1 MLISTIPPKSLKAI
15 CNQWKQG
22 DGLQELVGGQLFG
35 TVESIAFDDPDD
47 IYLSTSTSIVLEDC
61 ALMLWIQQQTDE
73 PMTVGCQ
80 WAGDYQ
86 CGAFALANG
95 VFKEFT
101 VSTEALMDLQ
111 KALLL
116 ENTDTSKIDE
126 LREQGNSDEEIDEIL
141 WEWSDDYRVEARDG
155 LQIAFLRS
163 VHDGNSN
170 LTDYA
175 YFKMLSDLGCEWQ
188 INDLPDMAES
198 AGRLLKP
205 IDYDDPEYIDSIF
218 GQQSDEFW
226 KLHRDRIHGIL
237 SNLPA
242 ELKDRKD
249 LFKQIIPNV
258 AAWVL
263 EYAGPKVRSD
273 KDILRLAIEADETH
287 NYAPSA
293 LEYAAPEVF
302 EDREFLE
309 EVLTRQKGEYYNLP
323 QTLKTDR
330 ELLKIVL
337 KQGLDLPE
345 EASTDREL
353 VETYV
358 ASGNRFVYNHIPD
371 DLVSDPELAKIYI
384 RHGGDWSSVP
394 EPLRKQWNLM
404 KVFIQNY
411 DFKQDHVSI
420 DYELTD
426 HLGIK
431 CLSYERS
438 SKIRLNLDFIM
449 KCLDVNPD
457 FSKALKLTWINSEN
471 QVLSLFTDHN
481 LINYK
486 LDKSV
491 VLGVVLLFRK
501 SEHSTAKWYQ
511 ELWKQS
517 LTIVGTSKTINEF
530 ISKIPEILG
539 REPSKTE
546 IEALTE
552 YMQIAAIAIYYK
564 QWFGTDGLI
573 KDVLEELED
582 QDEST

>member
-1 MLISTIPPKSLKAI
+1 MLVTTLPSEKLKEI
-15 CNQWKQG
+15 CSQWKQG
-22 DGLQELVGGQLFG
+22 DSLQELVGGQLFS

-73 PMTVGCQ
+73 PITVGCQ

-86 CGAFALANG
+86 CGAFALATG

-101 VSTEALMDLQ
+101 VSAEALMDLQ

-116 ENTDTSKIDE
+116 ENTDTSEIDE
-126 LREQGNSDEEIDEIL
+126 LREQGKSEEEIDEIL

-218 GQQSDEFW
+218 GRQSDEFW

-237 SNLPA
+237 SNLPE
-242 ELKDRKD
+242 ELKNRKD

-258 AAWVL
+258 AGWVL
-263 EYAGPKVRSD
+263 DYAGPEVRSD

-287 NYAPSA
+287 GYAPSA
-293 LEYAAPEVF
+293 LEYAEDKVF

-309 EVLTRQKGEYYNLP
+309 EVLNRQKGEYYNLP

-345 EASTDREL
+345 EVSTDREL

-358 ASGNRFVYNHIPD
+358 ASGDRFVYNHIPD
-371 DLVSDPELAKIYI
+371 DLASDPELAKIYI
-384 RHGGDWSSVP
+384 RHGGGWFELPDTLKTSQDTLINYLTHYDFDQDDDLPTYDLQNALKSHLSLDWSDDWDSAALTP
-394 EPLRKQWNLM
+394 
-404 KVFIQNY
+404 
-411 DFKQDHVSI
+411 DFV
-420 DYELTD
+420 
-426 HLGIK
+426 
-431 CLSYERS
+431 RA
-438 SKIRLNLDFIM
+438 
-449 KCLDVNPD
+449 CLDVTPRFFCMLSYNHLTLGEWSQLLKQYSPIDYGSQALQLRLALNLKKELNNSTLFDQLNEELPD
-457 FSKALKLTWINSEN
+457 IDSEDPQLIEAFQQARISMMELKLDILEMEKTPEN
-471 QVLSLFTDHN
+471 FEAM
-481 LINYK
+481 
-486 LDKSV
+486 KSM
-491 VLGVVLLFRK
+491 LK
-501 SEHSTAKWYQ
+501 
-511 ELWKQS
+511 EL
-517 LTIVGTSKTINEF
+517 
-530 ISKIPEILG
+530 
-539 REPSKTE
+539 RE
-546 IEALTE
+546 
-552 YMQIAAIAIYYK
+552 
-564 QWFGTDGLI
+564 G
-573 KDVLEELED
+573 LED
-582 QDEST
+582 PNENE

>member
-1 MLISTIPPKSLKAI
+1 MLISTIPPKCLKAI

-22 DGLQELVGGQLFG
+22 DDLQNLVGGQLFG
-35 TVESIAFDDPDD
+35 TIDSVNFDNPDE
-47 IYLSTSTSIVLEDC
+47 IKFSTSTNIVLEDC
-61 ALMLWIQQQTDE
+61 ALMLWIQQQADE
-73 PMTVGCQ
+73 PITVGCQ

-86 CGAFALANG
+86 CGAFALAKG

-116 ENTDTSKIDE
+116 ENTDTSEIDE
-126 LREQGNSDEEIDEIL
+126 LREQGNSEEEIDEIL

-155 LQIAFLRS
+155 LQTEFLRS

-198 AGRLLKP
+198 AAQLLKP
-205 IDYDDPEYIDSIF
+205 IDYNDPEYINSIF

-237 SNLPA
+237 KNLPE

-249 LFKQIIPNV
+249 LFKQIIPKV

-263 EYAGPKVRSD
+263 DYAGPEVRSD
-273 KDILRLAIEADETH
+273 KDILRLAIEADKTH
-287 NYAPSA
+287 GYAPSA
-293 LEYAAPEVF
+293 LEYATAEVF

-309 EVLTRQKGEYYNLP
+309 EVLTQQKDEFYNLP
-323 QTLKTDR
+323 EALQKDR
-330 ELLKIVL
+330 ELLKFVL
-337 KQGLDLPE
+337 VRGFPLPE
-345 EASTDREL
+345 GFSTDREL

-358 ASGNRFVYNHIPD
+358 SSGDTWVYNHIPD
-371 DLVSDPELAKIYI
+371 DLASDPELAKIYI
-384 RHGGDWSSVP
+384 RHGGTWSSVP

-411 DFKQDHVSI
+411 DFKQDYVSI

-426 HLGIK
+426 HLGIE
-431 CLSYERS
+431 CSSYERS
-438 SKIRLNLDFIM
+438 SKIRLDLDFIM

-457 FSKALKLTWINSEN
+457 FSQALKFTWINSKN

-501 SEHSTAKWYQ
+501 SEHSTAKWYK

-517 LTIVGTSKTINEF
+517 LKIIGTRKTINEF
-530 ISKIPEILG
+530 ISKIPEMLG
-539 REPSKTE
+539 REPSNTE

-552 YMQIAAIAIYYK
+552 YMQIAAITVYYK
-564 QWFGTDGLI
+564 RWFGIDGLI
-573 KDVLEELED
+573 KDVLEEVED

>member
-1 MLISTIPPKSLKAI
+1 MLITTLPSEKLKKI
-15 CNQWKQG
+15 CSQWKQG
-22 DGLQELVGGQLFG
+22 DSLQELVGGQLFS
-35 TVESIAFDDPDD
+35 TVESIAFDDPND
-47 IYLSTSTSIVLEDC
+47 IYLRTSTSIVLEDC
-61 ALMLWIQQQTDE
+61 ALMLWIQQKTNE
-73 PMTVGCQ
+73 PITVGCQ

-116 ENTDTSKIDE
+116 ENTDTSEIDE
-126 LREQGNSDEEIDEIL
+126 LREQGNSEQEIDEIL

-155 LQIAFLRS
+155 LQTAFLRS

-170 LTDYA
+170 LTDHA
-175 YFKMLSDLGCEWQ
+175 YFKMLSDLGCDWQ

-237 SNLPA
+237 SNLPE

-258 AAWVL
+258 AGWVL

-273 KDILRLAIEADETH
+273 KDILRLAIEADKTH
-287 NYAPSA
+287 GYAPAA

-302 EDREFLE
+302 EDREFLV
-309 EVLTRQKGEYYNLP
+309 EVLTRKKGEYYNLP

-345 EASTDREL
+345 DSSTDREL

-358 ASGNRFVYNHIPD
+358 ASGDSFVYNHIPD
-371 DLVSDPELAKIYI
+371 DLASDPELAKIYI
-384 RHGGDWSSVP
+384 RHGGDWS
-394 EPLRKQWNLM
+394 NLPDTL
-404 KVFIQNY
+404 KASQDTLIYYLTHY
-411 DFKQDHVSI
+411 DFDQDDDLPTFDLERALESHLRLDNWDSAT
-420 DYELTD
+420 LTP
-426 HLGIK
+426 
-431 CLSYERS
+431 
-438 SKIRLNLDFIM
+438 DFVRA
-449 KCLDVNPD
+449 CLDVTPRFFCMLNYRH
-457 FSKALKLTWINSEN
+457 LKPSDWHQLT
-471 QVLSLFTDHN
+471 
-481 LINYK
+481 K
-486 LDKSV
+486 
-491 VLGVVLLFRK
+491 
-501 SEHSTAKWYQ
+501 EHSPIDLGSRALQLNLALTLKKEFDDSTLFNQ
-511 ELWKQS
+511 LNDLSIDDVENPELK
-517 LTIVGTSKTINEF
+517 
-530 ISKIPEILG
+530 
-539 REPSKTE
+539 
-546 IEALTE
+546 EAL
-552 YMQIAAIAIYYK
+552 QSAAIA
-564 QWFGTDGLI
+564 TM
-573 KDVLEELED
+573 ELELGILEMEKTPENIEAVRSMLSDAFGD
-582 QDEST
+582 QGEST

>member
-1 MLISTIPPKSLKAI
+1 MLISTIPPKCLKAI

-22 DGLQELVGGQLFG
+22 DDLQNLVGGQLFG
-35 TVESIAFDDPDD
+35 TIDSVNFDNPDE
-47 IYLSTSTSIVLEDC
+47 IKFSTSTNIVLEDC
-61 ALMLWIQQQTDE
+61 ALMLWIQQQADE
-73 PMTVGCQ
+73 PITVGCQ

-86 CGAFALANG
+86 CGAFALAKG

-111 KALLL
+111 KALIL
-116 ENTDTSKIDE
+116 ENTDTSEIDE
-126 LREQGNSDEEIDEIL
+126 LREQGNSEEEIDEIL

-155 LQIAFLRS
+155 LQTAFLRS
-163 VHDGNSN
+163 VHDDNSN

-175 YFKMLSDLGCEWQ
+175 YFKMLSDLDCEWQ

-237 SNLPA
+237 SNLPE

-249 LFKQIIPNV
+249 LWKQIIPNV

-263 EYAGPKVRSD
+263 EYAGPAVRSD
-273 KDILRLAIEADETH
+273 KDILRLAMEADKTH
-287 NYAPSA
+287 GYAPSA
-293 LEYAAPEVF
+293 LEYATAEVF

-309 EVLTRQKGEYYNLP
+309 EVLTQQKDEFYNLP
-323 QTLKTDR
+323 EALQKDR
-330 ELLKIVL
+330 ELLKFVL
-337 KQGLDLPE
+337 VRGFPLPE
-345 EASTDREL
+345 GFSTDREL

-358 ASGNRFVYNHIPD
+358 SSGDTWVYNHIPD
-371 DLVSDPELAKIYI
+371 DLASDPELAKIYI
-384 RHGGDWSSVP
+384 RHGGTWSSVP

-411 DFKQDHVSI
+411 DFKQDYVSI

-426 HLGIK
+426 HLGIE
-431 CLSYERS
+431 CSSYERS
-438 SKIRLNLDFIM
+438 SKIRLDLDFIM

-457 FSKALKLTWINSEN
+457 FSQALKFTWINSKN

-517 LTIVGTSKTINEF
+517 LKIIGTRKTINEF
-530 ISKIPEILG
+530 ISKIPEMLG
-539 REPSKTE
+539 REPSNTE

-552 YMQIAAIAIYYK
+552 YMQIAAITVYYK
-564 QWFGTDGLI
+564 RWFGIDGLI
-573 KDVLEELED
+573 KDVLEEVED

>member
-1 MLISTIPPKSLKAI
+1 MMLITTLPSEKLKEI
-15 CNQWKQG
+15 CCQWKQG
-22 DGLQELVGGQLFG
+22 DSLQELVGGQLSS

-73 PMTVGCQ
+73 LITVGCQ

-116 ENTDTSKIDE
+116 EITDTSEIDE
-126 LREQGNSDEEIDEIL
+126 LREQGNSEEEVDEIL

-155 LQIAFLRS
+155 LQMEFLRS
-163 VHDGNSN
+163 AYDGNSN

-218 GQQSDEFW
+218 GRQSDEFW

-237 SNLPA
+237 SNLP
-242 ELKDRKD
+242 EEHKDRKD
-249 LFKQIIPNV
+249 LWKQIIPNV

-263 EYAGPKVRSD
+263 QYAGPKVRSD
-273 KDILRLAIEADETH
+273 KDILRLAIEADKTH
-287 NYAPSA
+287 GYAPSA

-302 EDREFLE
+302 EDREFLV
-309 EVLTRQKGEYYNLP
+309 EVLNRQKGEYYNLP

-345 EASTDREL
+345 DSSTDREL

-358 ASGNRFVYNHIPD
+358 ASGDSFVYNHIPD
-371 DLVSDPELAKIYI
+371 DLASDPELAKIYI
-384 RHGGDWSSVP
+384 RHGGDW
-394 EPLRKQWNLM
+394 RNLPDIL
-404 KVFIQNY
+404 KASQDTLIYYLTHY
-411 DFKQDHVSI
+411 DFDQDDDLPTLDLERALESHLRLDNWDSAT
-420 DYELTD
+420 LTP
-426 HLGIK
+426 
-431 CLSYERS
+431 
-438 SKIRLNLDFIM
+438 DFVRA
-449 KCLDVNPD
+449 CLDVTPRFFCMLNYRHLKPSEWRQLTKEHSPID
-457 FSKALKLTWINSEN
+457 FGCRALKLNLALTLKKEFDDSTLFNQLNDLSIDDVEN
-471 QVLSLFTDHN
+471 P
-481 LINYK
+481 
-486 LDKSV
+486 
-491 VLGVVLLFRK
+491 
-501 SEHSTAKWYQ
+501 
-511 ELWKQS
+511 ELK
-517 LTIVGTSKTINEF
+517 
-530 ISKIPEILG
+530 
-539 REPSKTE
+539 
-546 IEALTE
+546 EAL
-552 YMQIAAIAIYYK
+552 QSAAIA
-564 QWFGTDGLI
+564 TM
-573 KDVLEELED
+573 ELELGILEMEKTPENIEAVRSMLSDAFGD
-582 QDEST
+582 QGEST

>member
-1 MLISTIPPKSLKAI
+1 MLVTTLPSEKLKEI
-15 CNQWKQG
+15 CSQWKQG
-22 DGLQELVGGQLFG
+22 DSLQELVGGQLFS

-73 PMTVGCQ
+73 PITVGCQ

-86 CGAFALANG
+86 CGAFALATG

-101 VSTEALMDLQ
+101 VSAEALMDLQ

-116 ENTDTSKIDE
+116 ENTDTSEIDE
-126 LREQGNSDEEIDEIL
+126 LREQGKSEEEIDEIL

-218 GQQSDEFW
+218 GRQSDEFW

-237 SNLPA
+237 SNLPE
-242 ELKDRKD
+242 ELKNRKD

-258 AAWVL
+258 AGWVL
-263 EYAGPKVRSD
+263 DYAGPEVRSD

-287 NYAPSA
+287 GYAPSA
-293 LEYAAPEVF
+293 LEYAEDKVF

-309 EVLTRQKGEYYNLP
+309 EVLNRQKGEYYNLP

-345 EASTDREL
+345 EVSTDREL

-358 ASGNRFVYNHIPD
+358 ASGDRFVYNHIPD
-371 DLVSDPELAKIYI
+371 DLASDPELAKIYI
-384 RHGGDWSSVP
+384 RHGGNWFELPDTLKTSQDTLINYLTHYDFDQDDDLPTYDLQNALKSHLSLDWSDDWDSAALTP
-394 EPLRKQWNLM
+394 
-404 KVFIQNY
+404 
-411 DFKQDHVSI
+411 DFV
-420 DYELTD
+420 
-426 HLGIK
+426 
-431 CLSYERS
+431 RA
-438 SKIRLNLDFIM
+438 
-449 KCLDVNPD
+449 CLDVTPRFFCMLSYNHLTLGEWSQLLKQYSPIDYGSQALQLRLALNLKKELNNSTLFDQLNEELPD
-457 FSKALKLTWINSEN
+457 IDSEDPQLIEAFQQARISMMELKLDILEMEKTPEN
-471 QVLSLFTDHN
+471 FEAM
-481 LINYK
+481 
-486 LDKSV
+486 KSM
-491 VLGVVLLFRK
+491 LK
-501 SEHSTAKWYQ
+501 
-511 ELWKQS
+511 EL
-517 LTIVGTSKTINEF
+517 
-530 ISKIPEILG
+530 
-539 REPSKTE
+539 RE
-546 IEALTE
+546 
-552 YMQIAAIAIYYK
+552 
-564 QWFGTDGLI
+564 G
-573 KDVLEELED
+573 LED
-582 QDEST
+582 PNENE

>member
-1 MLISTIPPKSLKAI
+1 MLISTIPPKSLEEI

-22 DGLQELVGGQLFG
+22 DGLQELVGGQLFSA
-35 TVESIAFDDPDD
+35 VESIGFDDPDD

-61 ALMLWIQQQTDE
+61 ALMLWIQQQTEE
-73 PMTVGCQ
+73 PITVGCQ

-86 CGAFALANG
+86 CGALALAKG
-95 VFKEFT
+95 AFKEFT

-116 ENTDTSKIDE
+116 ENTDTSEIDE
-126 LREQGNSDEEIDEIL
+126 LREQGNSEEEIDEIL

-155 LQIAFLRS
+155 LQTAFLRS

-198 AGRLLKP
+198 AAQLLKP
-205 IDYDDPEYIDSIF
+205 IDYNDPEYINSIF

-237 SNLPA
+237 KNLPE
-242 ELKDRKD
+242 ELKERKD
-249 LFKQIIPNV
+249 LFKQIIPKV

-263 EYAGPKVRSD
+263 DYAGPEVRSD
-273 KDILRLAIEADETH
+273 KDILRLAIEADKTH
-287 NYAPSA
+287 GYAPSA
-293 LEYAAPEVF
+293 LEYATAEVF

-309 EVLTRQKGEYYNLP
+309 EVLTQQKDEFYNLP
-323 QTLKTDR
+323 EPLQKDR
-330 ELLKIVL
+330 ELLKFVL
-337 KQGLDLPE
+337 VRGFPLPE
-345 EASTDREL
+345 GFSTDREL

-358 ASGNRFVYNHIPD
+358 SSGDTWVYNHIPD
-371 DLVSDPELAKIYI
+371 DLASDPELAKIYI
-384 RHGGDWSSVP
+384 RHGGAWSLVP

-411 DFKQDHVSI
+411 DFKQDYVSI

-426 HLGIK
+426 HLGIE
-431 CLSYERS
+431 CSWSERS
-438 SKIRLNLDFIM
+438 SKIRLDLDFIM

-457 FSKALKLTWINSEN
+457 FSQALKFTWINSKN
-471 QVLSLFTDHN
+471 QMLSLFTDHN

-517 LTIVGTSKTINEF
+517 LKIIGTSNTMNEF
-530 ISKIPEILG
+530 ISKIPEMLG
-539 REPSKTE
+539 REPSNTE

-552 YMQIAAIAIYYK
+552 YMQIAAITVYYK
-564 QWFGTDGLI
+564 TWFGIDGLI
-573 KDVLEELED
+573 KDVLEEVED